1 MSQPLEAGPA
11 LIRVSTAVSELYDD
25 SSAKVGLTTQQARLL
40 FVVARRPTNMLGLSS
55 AMRLTKSTMTGVID
69 RLENAGLISRI
80 PDPHDRRQLIVTPT
94 ALGSAKA
101 LEFEE
106 DLKYNVK
113 RLLSGLD
120 SEQSEQFAHLLSL
133 VLAHSESSVSPR

>member
-11 LIRVSTAVSELYDD
+11 LIRVSTAVTELYDD

-120 SEQSEQFAHLLSL
+120 PEQSTQLAELLSV
-133 VLAHSESSVSPR
+133 VLAHAESAVSR

>member
-11 LIRVSTAVSELYDD
+11 LIRVATAVTELYDD

-94 ALGSAKA
+94 ALGAAKA

-106 DLKYNVK
+106 DLKYNV
-113 RLLSGLD
+113 RRLVSILDPEQSRQFAGLLST
-120 SEQSEQFAHLLSL
+120 
-133 VLAHSESSVSPR
+133 VLEHSESVVSR